1 MDRMLLGGRPSIQYA
16 GDMSSIATRYG
27 LPDTIDL
34 VQLRYVRHIA
44 RCENMTEAARQL
56 GVSQP
61 TLSNA
66 VRLLEHRLGAP
77 LFLRGPRGVTAT
89 ESGRLVARAADE
101 VLAVLQ
107 QADESLR
114 DVETAPSGSFTV
126 GYHHAFGAI
135 FLPQLMRELPR
146 RAPGLELSLWEGIGP
161 RVIDAVI
168 DRTVHFGIDT
178 TSGASSRPHPDLVA
192 VPMFRDVVCVVTG
205 KHRLPAS
212 APLFHVPRIPPSAR
226 VVEALQTAGRWPGRV
241 ITCGDLELVKS
252 LVLSGA
258 GLGVLPWRVA
268 LRDAARTTLR
278 LLDPKLPFEVDVGC
292 LFYRADLHRTRATMV
307 LRDELLRRG
316 RQLDE
321 VPMPCGVAA
330 IDRPTRR

>member
-1 MDRMLLGGRPSIQYA
+1 
-16 GDMSSIATRYG
+16 MSSIASRYG
-27 LPDTIDL
+27 FPDTVEL
-34 VQLRYVRHIA
+34 THLRYVRHIA

-66 VRLLEHRLGAP
+66 VRLLEGRLGAT
-77 LFLRGPRGVTAT
+77 LFLRGPRGVTPT
-89 ESGRLVARAADE
+89 ESGRLLARAADE

-114 DVETAPSGSFTV
+114 DVESAPSGHFTV

-135 FLPQLMRELPR
+135 FLPQLMRELPE

-168 DRTVHFGIDT
+168 DRTVHFGVDT
-178 TSGASSRPHPDLVA
+178 TSGASSRPHPDLVS
-192 VPMFRDVVCVVTG
+192 VPMFRDVVCVVTS

-226 VVEALQTAGRWPGRV
+226 VVAALQATGHVGGRV
-241 ITCGDLELVKS
+241 MSCGDLELVKS
-252 LVLSGA
+252 LVASGA

-268 LRDAARTTLR
+268 SRDPGSAIR
-278 LLDPKLPFEVDVGC
+278 LLDPRLPFEVDVGC
-292 LFYRADLHRTRATMV
+292 LFYRADLHRTRAAML
-307 LRDELLRRG
+307 LRDELVRRG
-316 RQLDE
+316 QQLDA
-321 VPMPCGVAA
+321 VPMPCGVGP
-330 IDRPTRR
+330 IRRSTRTVRP